1 MLNMARMYRTR
12 PSSIL
17 HIEDEYTAYC
27 MDEAC
32 TYIIRQLEAGETP
45 VFEHKVSSMREFYD
59 QYGGG

>member
-1 MLNMARMYRTR
+1 
-12 PSSIL
+12 
-17 HIEDEYTAYC
+17 

-32 TYIIRQLEAGETP
+32 AYIIRQLEAGETP